1 MQVVAFCAQNSS
13 LFCAV
18 QLIFVAFQMTLDQA
32 SWLNY
37 APGLFRTAA

>member
-1 MQVVAFCAQNSS
+1 MQAVAFCAQTSS
-13 LFCAV
+13 LFCTV

-32 SWLNY
+32 LWLNY